1 MFVSS
6 LLLSTL
12 LSISAAPAD
21 TLRQEQLEEVVVKS
35 NSARQRL
42 RQIQTGAEQVQIK
55 DLTAS
60 PQLFGEQDIMRSM
73 QLLTG
78 VKSESDA
85 SSSFQVRGGTSAQN
99 QILVDI
105 APVYNVG
112 HLAGLF
118 SAFNSDALVSATLYK
133 GLLPAQY
140 GGASS
145 AVLDIIGKT
154 GNKSELHG
162 GASIGL
168 LAAKGTLEGPIVKNK
183 ASFLVTARRSYMD
196 MFLKFS
202 PDFKRNTLYFYDVNA
217 KADWTINENN
227 QLFLSFFTGN
237 DRTAIDEMVDIRW
250 NNLSASLKWLH
261 HFGGD
266 SYSQSTAYYSGYQTD
281 NGIDFLGMNI
291 WFSGHIRQTGFRQ
304 DFHVSLGKYA
314 IETGFQTAL
323 LNVKS
328 AEWKQVT
335 LHEKEQRRAW
345 DNAAWVNVAA
355 PITSKLNV
363 SAGLR
368 LSMFSPLGG
377 SLYYDI
383 EQDGSIGWY
392 YNYGKNKIVKTHTTL
407 EPRLSLNYHLSP
419 TTSIKLGYTR
429 TSQNIHALRNQSTST
444 PFDRYTMSSNIVK
457 PEVAD
462 QVSAGV
468 FFMTPNQ
475 DYDFS
480 VEAYYRQIDNVLD
493 YRDGKSFA
501 SEIEIER
508 LTLAGKGKGYGV
520 ELSARKNN
528 GKLTGWIGY
537 TLSWSKTKIDGI
549 NNGRWYDANNDRRHD
564 INIGKCKAQSHMQQH
579 IKQKRHHAHPQ
590 KTLTTADYHTAEE
603 QQQYKCFNNVVVPV
617 GVFHN
622 HRTFTYYIRITEKV
636 VLMQLQTFSIDILHK
651 CRHKWYRIV
660 GKLKK
665 WIVNQLLTYTG
676 CQFLFPLCNFLLVAH
691 TIFTHCFCLYALLI
705 PFFFHVCIMFLMI
718 YKKLCLTNA
727 HTLPF
732 LNLHAASTSHIFM
745 PLVVD
750 IPVPKR

>member
-1 MFVSS
+1 MF
-6 LLLSTL
+6 LSTL
-12 LSISAAPAD
+12 LLTALVAMPITPD
-21 TLRQEQLEEVVVKS
+21 TLRQEQLDEVVVKS

-42 RQIQTGAEQVQIK
+42 RQIQTGAEQVHLK
-55 DLTAS
+55 DLTNS
-60 PQLFGEQDIMRSM
+60 PQLFGEHDIMRSM

-154 GNKSELHG
+154 GNKSEYHG

-168 LAAKGTLEGPIVKNK
+168 LSAKGTIEGPIVKNK
-183 ASFLVTARRSYMD
+183 AAFLVTARRSYMD
-196 MFLKFS
+196 MFLKLS
-202 PDFKRNTLYFYDVNA
+202 PDFKGNTLYFYDINA

-227 QLFLSFFTGN
+227 QLFLSFFTGH
-237 DRTAIDEMVDIRW
+237 DRTALEDMVDIRW
-250 NNLSASLKWLH
+250 NNLSTSLKWLH
-261 HFGGD
+261 HLG
-266 SYSQSTAYYSGYQTD
+266 SNAYAQSTAYYSGYQTD

-304 DFHVSLGKYA
+304 DFHANLGKYRLDA
-314 IETGFQTAL
+314 GLQTAL

-328 AEWKQVT
+328 AEWKQVS

-345 DNAAWVNVAA
+345 DNAFWLNLMV
-355 PITSKLNV
+355 PITQKLDV

-368 LSMFSPLGG
+368 VSAFSPLGG
-377 SLYYDI
+377 SLYYDLEDNGDI
-383 EQDGSIGWY
+383 AWY
-392 YNYGKNKIVKTHTTL
+392 YNYGKNQIVKTHTVL
-407 EPRLSLNYHLSP
+407 EPRLSVNYQLSP
-419 TTSIKLGYTR
+419 VASLKFGYTR
-429 TSQNIHALRNQSTST
+429 TSQNVHALRNQSTAT

-462 QVSAGV
+462 QVSAGL
-468 FFMTPNQ
+468 FMMTPNQ

-480 VEAYYRQIDNVLD
+480 AEVYYRHINNVLD

-508 LTLAGKGKGYGV
+508 LMLAGKGKGYGI

-528 GKLTGWIGY
+528 GRLTGWIGY

-549 NNGRWYDANNDRRHD
+549 NQGRWYDANNDRRHD
-564 INIGKCKAQSHMQQH
+564 INIVAMYHLNKRWNLSASWVYNSGQAFTAPSGKYMIEDNWIYYYTERNGYRAPASHHLDVSAVWSKKYRNRTHQ
-579 IKQKRHHAHPQ
+579 
-590 KTLTTADYHTAEE
+590 L
-603 QQQYKCFNNVVVPV
+603 
-617 GVFHN
+617 VFGIYN
-622 HRTFTYYIRITEKV
+622 
-636 VLMQLQTFSIDILHK
+636 
-651 CRHKWYRIV
+651 
-660 GKLKK
+660 
-665 WIVNQLLTYTG
+665 
-676 CQFLFPLCNFLLVAH
+676 
-691 TIFTHCFCLYALLI
+691 LYNR
-705 PFFFHVCIMFLMI
+705 
-718 YKKLCLTNA
+718 YN
-727 HTLPF
+727 PF
-732 LNLHAASTSHIFM
+732 LINFEDGEYGAGTKAKQYSLFGI
-745 PLVVD
+745 
-750 IPVPKR
+750 VPSVSFNINF

>member
-1 MFVSS
+1 MF
-6 LLLSTL
+6 LSTL
-12 LSISAAPAD
+12 LLTALVAMPITPD
-21 TLRQEQLEEVVVKS
+21 TLRQEQLDEVVVKS

-42 RQIQTGAEQVQIK
+42 RQIQTGAEQVQLK
-55 DLTAS
+55 DLTNS
-60 PQLFGEQDIMRSM
+60 PQLFGEHDIMRSM

-154 GNKSELHG
+154 GNKSEYHG

-168 LAAKGTLEGPIVKNK
+168 LSAKGTIEGPIVKNK
-183 ASFLVTARRSYMD
+183 AAFLVTARRSYMD
-196 MFLKFS
+196 MFLKLS
-202 PDFKRNTLYFYDVNA
+202 PDFKGNTLYFYDINA

-227 QLFLSFFTGN
+227 QLFLSFFTGH
-237 DRTAIDEMVDIRW
+237 DRTALEDMVDIRW
-250 NNLSASLKWLH
+250 NNLSTSLKWLH
-261 HFGGD
+261 HLG
-266 SYSQSTAYYSGYQTD
+266 SNAYAQSTAYYSGYQTD

-304 DFHVSLGKYA
+304 DFHANLGKYRLDA
-314 IETGFQTAL
+314 GLQTAL

-328 AEWKQVT
+328 AEWKQVS

-345 DNAAWVNVAA
+345 DNAFWLNLMV
-355 PITSKLNV
+355 PITKKLDV

-368 LSMFSPLGG
+368 VSAFSPLGG
-377 SLYYDI
+377 SLYYDLEDNGDI
-383 EQDGSIGWY
+383 AWY
-392 YNYGKNKIVKTHTTL
+392 YNYGKNQIVKTHTVL
-407 EPRLSLNYHLSP
+407 EPRLSVNYQLSP
-419 TTSIKLGYTR
+419 VASLKFGYTR
-429 TSQNIHALRNQSTST
+429 TSQNVHALRNQSTAT

-462 QVSAGV
+462 QVSAGL
-468 FFMTPNQ
+468 FMMTPNQ
-475 DYDFS
+475 DHDFS
-480 VEAYYRQIDNVLD
+480 AEVYYRQIDNVLD

-508 LTLAGKGKGYGV
+508 LMLAGKGKGYGI

-528 GKLTGWIGY
+528 GRLTGWIGY

-549 NNGRWYDANNDRRHD
+549 NQGRWYDANNDRRHD
-564 INIGKCKAQSHMQQH
+564 INIVAMYHLNKRWNLSASWVYNSGQAFTAPSGKYMIEDNWIYYYTERNGYRAPASHHLDVSAVWSKKYRNRTHQ
-579 IKQKRHHAHPQ
+579 
-590 KTLTTADYHTAEE
+590 L
-603 QQQYKCFNNVVVPV
+603 
-617 GVFHN
+617 VFGIYN
-622 HRTFTYYIRITEKV
+622 
-636 VLMQLQTFSIDILHK
+636 
-651 CRHKWYRIV
+651 
-660 GKLKK
+660 
-665 WIVNQLLTYTG
+665 
-676 CQFLFPLCNFLLVAH
+676 
-691 TIFTHCFCLYALLI
+691 LYNR
-705 PFFFHVCIMFLMI
+705 
-718 YKKLCLTNA
+718 YN
-727 HTLPF
+727 PF
-732 LNLHAASTSHIFM
+732 LINFEDGEYGAGTKAKQYSLFGI
-745 PLVVD
+745 
-750 IPVPKR
+750 VPSVSFNINF